1 MNSSSSHL
9 QSWQWFPSLLFSR
22 LGCRVWLPC
31 SETLGSFCNENDSG
45 FESATMKMNLLFSKL
60 CRVYS
65 NLLKMPK
72 VDLNSRRTA
81 PMRKKNLS
89 WYVYI
94 LHKTSTE
101 KNLASWP
108 CMGGKEMYWKLF
120 CTWKIFVLI
129 IEPIPS
135 LKFFVGVAV
144 FVACLSITGADKTES
159 PCRVLEQ
166 TNIKCPLV

>member
-1 MNSSSSHL
+1 MYMKMVNMWTVLSRIFRVDSGSQASSSRDLVVVYGSPV
-9 QSWQWFPSLLFSR
+9 QS
-22 LGCRVWLPC
+22 
-31 SETLGSFCNENDSG
+31 TLGSFCNENGSG

-135 LKFFVGVAV
+135 LTSSVP
-144 FVACLSITGADKTES
+144 S
-159 PCRVLEQ
+159 PFSL
-166 TNIKCPLV
+166 LVSL

>member
-1 MNSSSSHL
+1 MVNMWTVLSRIFRVDSGSQASSSRDLVVVYGS
-9 QSWQWFPSLLFSR
+9 
-22 LGCRVWLPC
+22 PC
-31 SETLGSFCNENDSG
+31 SETLGSFCNENGSG

-65 NLLKMPK
+65 NSLKMPK

-129 IEPIPS
+129 REPIPS
-135 LKFFVGVAV
+135 LKFSLA
-144 FVACLSITGADKTES
+144 S
-159 PCRVLEQ
+159 PFSL
-166 TNIKCPLV
+166 LVSL

>member
-1 MNSSSSHL
+1 MYMKMVNMWTVLSRIFRVDSGS
-9 QSWQWFPSLLFSR
+9 QAPCYPR

-31 SETLGSFCNENDSG
+31 SETLGSFCNENGSG

-72 VDLNSRRTA
+72 VDLNLRRTA

-101 KNLASWP
+101 KNLTSWP
-108 CMGGKEMYWKLF
+108 CMGGKEMYYKLF
-120 CTWKIFVLI
+120 CAWKIVVLI

-135 LKFFVGVAV
+135 LKFSLPSLFS
-144 FVACLSITGADKTES
+144 L
-159 PCRVLEQ
+159 
-166 TNIKCPLV
+166 LVSL